1 MNFRLVLI
9 LLISSSFS
17 AVFADIVKPA
27 LIEISVYTTDQLRI
41 EIRASLEALMT
52 EINGRYRNT
61 NDSPNAEKYDEYR
74 QQSSAELQQSFRSFH
89 QSLLDGVKLNL
100 DGKPTQ
106 LKIEK
111 IKIPAPGY
119 TKVPR
124 ISVITLSGQI
134 PRHTEQ
140 ITWYYPSRFGDQA
153 VRVRQVDEANEQWH
167 WSPHQWIKTDKP
179 SEPFSLKEVF
189 TRPSLWNIVQ
199 TYTSSGYQ
207 HILPLGLDHILFIF
221 GIFLLSRKLK
231 PLLWQVTMFTLA
243 HSITLS
249 LGMLDI
255 VNLSAKIVE
264 PLIALSIAYIAIEN
278 IFFDRISRA
287 RLWVIF
293 GFGLLHGM
301 GFAAVLTEFG
311 MPKDSFALALLCFNI
326 GVELGQVTIIL
337 VGFYGLAI
345 WFKDAQVYRQWIVVP
360 LSIMISAIGL
370 IWFVER
376 LEWVY

>member
-1 MNFRLVLI
+1 MKFRLFLI
-9 LLISSSFS
+9 LLIINPFSS
-17 AVFADIVKPA
+17 AIADIVKPA
-27 LIEISVYTTDQLRI
+27 LIEISVYTTNQVRI

-52 EINGRYRNT
+52 GINARYRNT
-61 NDSPNAEKYDEYR
+61 NDAPNAEQYDELR
-74 QQSSAELQQSFRSFH
+74 QQSSADLEQSFVSFH
-89 QSLLDGVKLNL
+89 QALLDGVELKLDDL
-100 DGKPTQ
+100 TAE

-111 IKIPAPGY
+111 INIPAPGY

-124 ISVITLSGQI
+124 ISVIILTGDI
-134 PRHTEQ
+134 PRDTEQ
-140 ITWYYPSRFGDQA
+140 LTWYYPSRFGDQA
-153 VRVRQVDEANEQWH
+153 VRVRQVDEANEEWH
-167 WSPHQWIKTDKP
+167 WSSHQWIKDDVP
-179 SEPFSLKEVF
+179 SEPFPLNEVF
-189 TRPSLWNIVQ
+189 TRPSLWEVIQ
-199 TYTSSGYQ
+199 TYTGSGYQ

-231 PLLWQVTMFTLA
+231 PLLLQVTMFTLA
-243 HSITLS
+243 HSITLT
-249 LGMLDI
+249 LGMLEI
-255 VNLSAKIVE
+255 VSLSARIVE

-301 GFAAVLTEFG
+301 GFASVLADFG
-311 MPKDSFALALLCFNI
+311 MPKDAFALALLCFNI

-337 VGFYGLAI
+337 AGFYGLAV
-345 WFKDAQVYRQWIVVP
+345 WFKSAQVYRQWIVVP
-360 LSIMISAIGL
+360 LSIMISVTGL